1 MKPVQFVDLQWN
13 VNYEDRDDFMRNF
26 YSPIKLETESNP
38 QYKKNVY
45 IVVADELGIPYY
57 WEIGKLI
64 NKLTGGKLQSKI
76 YKPKVM
82 IGKISEALERRELF
96 LNDEGEIEGLKKHLE
111 KAIGDTGYLA

>member
-26 YSPIKLETESNP
+26 YSPIKLEIEANP

-45 IVVADELGIPYY
+45 IIVADELGIPYY
-57 WEIGKLI
+57 WEIGKII

-76 YKPKVM
+76 YKPKIM
-82 IGKISEALERRELF
+82 IEKISEALERRELF

-111 KAIGDTGYLA
+111 KAIYATGYLA